1 MITGPFA
8 SFGTL
13 SDGDRIY
20 SVQEVAK
27 DIWECSQRTV
37 RDAIHDPDDPLPA
50 FNVGRGKQRSDYRIL
65 ESELRAWMRRQQA
78 NSQNRVQK
86 LFSTRNKSETHPGRH
101 VADLD
106 EESFKARRAA
116 RLAKRKI

>member
-1 MITGPFA
+1 MIIGPFA

-20 SVQEVAK
+20 SVQEVAR

-37 RDAIHDPDDPLPA
+37 RDAIHDSDDPLPA

-78 NSQNRVQK
+78 KSQNRIQEP
-86 LFSTRNKSETHPGRH
+86 FSTRNESEIHFGSY
-101 VADLD
+101 VADPNED
-106 EESFKARRAA
+106 SFKARRAA
-116 RLAKRKI
+116 RLAKRKK